1 MQSRELMTAMECLLR
16 CCCPCFMPEQVSRTE
31 SVAVVVRKN
40 MQIFCGKPQIL
51 EGGWG
56 GCMGGVW
63 TGEMS
68 ATDAQRTLVVTHVV

>member
-51 EGGWG
+51 EGG
-56 GCMGGVW
+56 GGVY
-63 TGEMS
+63 GGMDDREMS